1 MRSSLILSA
10 LFVPILSIG
19 SAASADPEAD
29 VQRALL
35 ERQQRTD
42 EFTLRMQQS
51 QPPPVPGDLR
61 QQQELD
67 RSHLQ
72 SLQRLQNLNS
82 QQLLQFNGPQQVFP
96 PDPGAGRMQMLQQQQ
111 QFERDRQLELQQ
123 LRWEEQRV
131 RDSLQGPPRQK

>member
-1 MRSSLILSA
+1 MRPSLILSA
-10 LFVPILSIG
+10 LFVPMLLIG
-19 SAASADPEAD
+19 SAASADPETD
-29 VQRALL
+29 LQRALL

-72 SLQRLQNLNS
+72 NLQRLQNLNA
-82 QQLLQFNGPQQVFP
+82 QQLRQFNGAQQAFP
-96 PDPGAGRMQMLQQQQ
+96 LDPGAERMQMLQQQQ
-111 QFERDRQLELQQ
+111 QFERDRQL
-123 LRWEEQRV
+123 
-131 RDSLQGPPRQK
+131 